1 MEFVVLAVQP
11 NAFVNFRQ
19 MRDHSLDQGLR
30 KIADARRRRAK
41 FPEIVDAF
49 RPLAVLQITP
59 EMILDRGFARLSPF
73 AHKTYFPRSFDITSA
88 IFTAARAASVP
99 RLILC
104 SRQRSRA
111 SVSLSKLR
119 TALITGTP

>member
-1 MEFVVLAVQP
+1 MEFVVLAVTP

-49 RPLAVLQITP
+49 RPLAVLQIAP
-59 EMILDRGFARLSPF
+59 EMILDRGFARPSPF
-73 AHKTYFPRSFDITSA
+73 AHKNYFQRSLDITSA

-99 RLILC
+99 RLISF

-111 SVSLSKLR
+111 
-119 TALITGTP
+119 